1 MNIKKLVLAL
11 SCASLMA
18 VVQAADTDRHYPA
31 PSTVSEQMAALV
43 NAPAPALWYSDPK
56 TLQDWEQ
63 MAGSY
68 AKAAG
73 EAASKTAADRGVKV
87 ESSKLAGVPVF
98 TLTPKKIDENK
109 KDKVIFYIH
118 GGGYVLG
125 HGISGITEAIPMAA
139 QNHYKVISVDYRMA
153 PQHDPK
159 TFEIFQ
165 KIVEQYGE
173 EDNPFAAYKEVVK
186 QYGAENIAVFGT
198 STGGAMTLILGLQ
211 AHTEGRQ
218 MMPAALIAG
227 TPWADLDKIGDSYVV
242 NEGVDNVLGTYDH
255 LIRAAAQV
263 YANGHDL
270 KDPLISPV
278 YASDSILKDF
288 PPTLLVS
295 GTRDLFL
302 SNTVRMHTR
311 LLANRAPAELIVYE
325 AVSHAQYYFD
335 TNAPETRQ
343 HYQFLDDFLAR
354 VWKQK

>member
-1 MNIKKLVLAL
+1 MF
-11 SCASLMA
+11 S
-18 VVQAADTDRHYPA
+18 
-31 PSTVSEQMAALV
+31 
-43 NAPAPALWYSDPK
+43 
-56 TLQDWEQ
+56 
-63 MAGSY
+63 
-68 AKAAG
+68 
-73 EAASKTAADRGVKV
+73 
-87 ESSKLAGVPVF
+87 
-98 TLTPKKIDENK
+98 LTPKKIDENK

-125 HGISGITEAIPMAA
+125 HGVSGITEAIPMAA

-153 PQHDPK
+153 PQHPFPAAID
-159 TFEIFQ
+159 
-165 KIVEQYGE
+165 
-173 EDNPFAAYKEVVK
+173 DAFAAYKEVVK

-211 AHTEGRQ
+211 AHTEGRL

-263 YANGHDL
+263 YADGHDL

-278 YASDSILKDF
+278 YALDSILKDF